1 MLLPD
6 VLCCSLQRESICP
19 GMPCSHQPGVKLFSS
34 MTLWCDCEG
43 RIQASDTT
51 LQDSSMTSTSNTGE
65 GPVGRSG
72 PWMTMESLMDF
83 FLPPNTGKTYSL
95 QPTSRAFLA
104 DYSRLHL
111 GGQHIHQSA
120 SREGIH
126 VLVRVA
132 SRSQLAESM
141 QVHSHQGITGQNP
154 NQILCKTTPKT
165 LMIYDIVTLVHR
177 ISMI

>member
-1 MLLPD
+1 
-6 VLCCSLQRESICP
+6 
-19 GMPCSHQPGVKLFSS
+19 
-34 MTLWCDCEG
+34 
-43 RIQASDTT
+43 
-51 LQDSSMTSTSNTGE
+51 
-65 GPVGRSG
+65 
-72 PWMTMESLMDF
+72 MDF
-83 FLPPNTGKTYSL
+83 FLPPTLEK
-95 QPTSRAFLA
+95 PTVYNPLAVEAILA

-141 QVHSHQGITGQNP
+141 QVHSHQGITGQNS
-154 NQILCKTTPKT
+154 NQILCKTTPNT
-165 LMIYDIVTLVHR
+165 LMIYDIVTLVNG